1 MIQWPADELGGI
13 GPGRQVPQGAG
24 RGAAPKAQGA
34 GSSPAGLQGAGDS
47 VRLLAIALNRSIG
60 SGKTIVELLS
70 PAMLASVCK

>member
-1 MIQWPADELGGI
+1 MIPWPAHDYGGI
-13 GPGRQVPQGAG
+13 GPGRQVPQGAERGGAESAG
-24 RGAAPKAQGA
+24 RRKLAARV
-34 GSSPAGLQGAGDS
+34 QGAGDS